1 MNNLTGKEWLRES
14 FSIWRDVTKT
24 TKERATKHPA
34 LFPQELVEK
43 LIKIYTKDNG
53 EVILDP
59 FMGIGSTVL
68 AAQNTNKQGIGVE
81 LNEKFIEIA
90 QERLRN
96 NQLNLFEDQN
106 ENVVY
111 DPVIHNADSR
121 GLSELVEE
129 SSVDL
134 VVTSPPY
141 WNILNQKRTADKK
154 EIRNYSDFE
163 DDLGNIES
171 YEEFLENLKQV
182 FSEVYKVLK
191 PNKRCISVVMD
202 LRKKDKFFPLH
213 EDQSRI
219 MREIGF
225 ELEEYVIWDRQK
237 EYNNMKTLGY
247 PWVFRFNKVHEFICV
262 YWKREPKKTKKST
275 YKSLQRGRFIIRQ
288 ST

>member
-1 MNNLTGKEWLRES
+1 
-14 FSIWRDVTKT
+14 
-24 TKERATKHPA
+24 
-34 LFPQELVEK
+34 
-43 LIKIYTKDNG
+43 
-53 EVILDP
+53 
-59 FMGIGSTVL
+59 
-68 AAQNTNKQGIGVE
+68 
-81 LNEKFIEIA
+81 
-90 QERLRN
+90 
-96 NQLNLFEDQN
+96 LFEDQN

-262 YWKREPKKTKKST
+262 YWKREPKKTNK
-275 YKSLQRGRFIIRQ
+275 
-288 ST
+288 